1 MMKRSLGHKGVILL
15 YEIISSIPLFS
26 GLDRINLAK
35 IIPEMERKSFAAGHI
50 IFNQGDPGDSLFIII
65 NVS

>member
-1 MMKRSLGHKGVILL
+1 M